1 MEFNLQ
7 NIDGKARA
15 GILKL
20 AHGEIQT
27 PIFMPVGTQA
37 CVKALDFNDLL
48 ALNAPIILGNTYHL
62 YLRPGSEVI
71 KQLGGLHHFS
81 QFPRNFLTDSG
92 GFQAFSLSDNVKVSD
107 EGILFKSHIDGSKHF
122 FTPQKVLEIQYD
134 LNSDI
139 MMILDDLVGLPA
151 SKERILKSINRTSK
165 WANEAIIFHNAQ
177 KIQAREQGREWTNHI
192 FAINQGGTDREFRE
206 ISARDLTSM
215 ADFDGYAIGGLAV
228 GEPNE
233 LMYETLEFTTPLLP
247 KDKPRYLMGVGTP
260 QDIIEAIARGVDM
273 FDCVM
278 PTRNARNGTIF
289 THFGKLSI
297 KSSRFK
303 LDAMPL
309 DSKCQCYTCKNFSRA
324 YLHHLFRAG
333 EMTYFRLASIHNL
346 AYYLDLAREAREA
359 ILKGE
364 FQDFYQNFYSNLEN

>member
-7 NIDGKARA
+7 KTDGEARA
-15 GILKL
+15 GSIKL
-20 AHGEIQT
+20 AHGEVLT

-37 CVKALDFNDLL
+37 SVKALDFNDLL
-48 ALNAPIILGNTYHL
+48 ELDCPIVLANTYHL
-62 YLRPGSEVI
+62 YLRPGDAVVA
-71 KQLGGLHHFS
+71 KLGGLHNFS
-81 QFPRNFLTDSG
+81 KFPRNFLTDSG
-92 GFQAFSLSDNVKVSD
+92 GFQAFSLGGNVKVQE
-107 EGILFKSHIDGSKHF
+107 EGIIFKSHIDGSKHF
-122 FTPQKVLEIQYD
+122 FTPKKVLDIEYN

-151 SKERILKSINRTSK
+151 SKERIKESIKRTSL
-165 WANEAIIFHNAQ
+165 WAKEAIEYHNF
-177 KIQAREQGREWTNHI
+177 KKEQFKNEGRELSNNI

-206 ISARDLTSM
+206 MSARDLTSM
-215 ADFDGYAIGGLAV
+215 GDFDGYAIGGLAV

-233 LMYETLEFTTPLLP
+233 LMYETLSFTTPLLP

-260 QDIIEAIARGVDM
+260 RDIIEAIYRGVDM

-289 THFGKLSI
+289 THFGKLAI

-303 LDAMPL
+303 LDDNPL
-309 DSKCQCYTCKNFSRA
+309 DSKCSCYTCQNFSRA

-333 EMTYFRLASIHNL
+333 EMSYFRLASIHNL
-346 AYYLDLAREAREA
+346 AFYLKLVRDAREA

-364 FQDFYQNFYSNLEN
+364 FIKLYREICEIY